1 MAEVETKSERGK
13 SVDLRGKSAEAD
25 VVRLA
30 QSPSQTTRARIRI
43 VPLLITLATAGIAVV
58 LGWAMW
64 NTYMGAPWTR
74 DGTVRT
80 YVVTKAPEVAGRI
93 VKLPVVDNQFVHKG
107 DLLLVIDPTDYKIAV
122 DLNEAA
128 VRRAQANAQDIEA
141 QITVQQEQVSASQA
155 QVQQAQAAVTFAQ
168 EQAARYRDLAEK
180 DVGTVQM
187 EQQTASTLREDQ
199 AALRNAQAALALAQ
213 RQIGV
218 LKAQHA
224 SAEANIA
231 QAKAQLNQ
239 ARVNLERTEIHSPVN
254 GWVTNLLAQLGDY
267 AAVGRDVLSVVNA
280 DTFWV
285 DAYFEE
291 TQLAS
296 VHEGDPVRLKLMGYS
311 QIIQGEVA
319 GIARGINVANA
330 QPNDQGLATVNP
342 IFTWVR
348 LAQRV
353 PVRIK
358 LTHVPDGVLLVA
370 GMTATVQIDSP
381 PAASK
386 R

>member
-1 MAEVETKSERGK
+1 MNEVETKSERGT
-13 SVDLRGKSAEAD
+13 SADLRGKSAEAD

-30 QSPSQTTRARIRI
+30 QSPSRTTRARIRI
-43 VPLLITLATAGIAVV
+43 VPLLITLVTAGIAAV

-93 VKLPVVDNQFVHKG
+93 VELPVVDNQFVHKD

-128 VRRAQANAQDIEA
+128 VRQAQANAQNIEA

-155 QVQQAQAAVTFAQ
+155 QVQQAQAALTFAQ

-231 QAKAQLNQ
+231 QAKAQLHQ

-267 AAVGRDVLSVVNA
+267 ASVGRDVISVVNA
-280 DTFWV
+280 DSFWV

-296 VHEGDPVRLKLMGYS
+296 VHEGDPVKLKLMGYS

-358 LTHVPDGVLLVA
+358 LTHVPDGVRLVA

-381 PAASK
+381 SK

>member
-13 SVDLRGKSAEAD
+13 GVDLRGKSEAD

-43 VPLLITLATAGIAVV
+43 VPLLITLATVVIAAV

-93 VKLPVVDNQFVHKG
+93 VKLPVVDNQFVHK
-107 DLLLVIDPTDYKIAV
+107 DDVLLVIDPTDYKIAV
-122 DLNEAA
+122 DQNEAA
-128 VRRAQANAQDIEA
+128 VRQAQANAQDIEA
-141 QITVQQEQVSASQA
+141 QIAVQQEQVSASQA
-155 QVQQAQAAVTFAQ
+155 QVEQAQAAVTFAQ
-168 EQAARYRDLAEK
+168 QQAARYRDLAEK
-180 DVGTVQM
+180 EVGTVQM

-199 AALRNAQAALALAQ
+199 AALRNAQATNALAQ
-213 RQIGV
+213 RQIAV

-239 ARVNLERTEIHSPVN
+239 AQVNLKRTEIHSPVN

-267 AAVGRDVLSVVNA
+267 ASVGRDVISVVDA
-280 DTFWV
+280 DSFWV

-291 TQLAS
+291 TQLAFI
-296 VHEGDPVRLKLMGYS
+296 HEGDPVKLKLMGYS
-311 QIIQGEVA
+311 ETIQGEVA

-330 QPNDQGLATVNP
+330 QPNDQGLAMVNP

-370 GMTATVQIDSP
+370 GMTATVQVDQPS
-381 PAASK
+381 ASSK

>member
-13 SVDLRGKSAEAD
+13 GVDLRGKSAEAD
-25 VVRLA
+25 VVRLT

-43 VPLLITLATAGIAVV
+43 VPLLITLATAVIAAV

-64 NTYMGAPWTR
+64 STYMGAPWTR

-93 VKLPVVDNQFVHKG
+93 VKLPVADNQFVHKG
-107 DLLLVIDPTDYKIAV
+107 DVLLVIDPTDYKIAV

-128 VRRAQANAQDIEA
+128 VRQAQANAQDIEA

-155 QVQQAQAAVTFAQ
+155 QVEQAQAAVTFAQ

-199 AALRNAQAALALAQ
+199 AALRNAQATNALAQ
-213 RQIGV
+213 RQIAV

-267 AAVGRDVLSVVNA
+267 ASVGRDVISVVDA
-280 DTFWV
+280 DSFWV

-291 TQLAS
+291 TQIAFI
-296 VHEGDPVRLKLMGYS
+296 HEGDPVKLKLMGYS
-311 QIIQGEVA
+311 QLIQGEVA

-330 QPNDQGLATVNP
+330 QPNDQGLAMVNP

-358 LTHVPDGVLLVA
+358 VTHVPDGVLLVA
-370 GMTATVQIDSP
+370 GMTATVQVDQAS
-381 PAASK
+381 ASSK

>member
-13 SVDLRGKSAEAD
+13 SADLRDKSAEAD

-43 VPLLITLATAGIAVV
+43 VPLLITLVTAGIAAV

-80 YVVTKAPEVAGRI
+80 YVVTMAPEVAGRI
-93 VKLPVVDNQFVHKG
+93 VKLPVVDNQSVHKG

-128 VRRAQANAQDIEA
+128 VRQAQANAQNIEA

-155 QVQQAQAAVTFAQ
+155 QVQQAQAALTFAQ

-231 QAKAQLNQ
+231 QAKAQLHQ

-254 GWVTNLLAQLGDY
+254 GWVTNLLAQQGDY
-267 AAVGRDVLSVVNA
+267 ASVGRDVISVVDA
-280 DTFWV
+280 DSFWV

-296 VHEGDPVRLKLMGYS
+296 VHEGDPVKLKLMGYS

-358 LTHVPDGVLLVA
+358 INHVPDGVRLVA

-381 PAASK
+381 PAPSK